1 MATGET
7 VPSSVGAKLI
17 SQGEVQ
23 KDKSRSPQKDGAHP
37 FSDKIM
43 SLRAEYFAYPCR
55 FPFWSQTRGTKWD
68 THRTYLELWYGD
80 ALNFVRLVP
89 SKGTLA
95 AAILGFRVDLPMY
108 AVDLEIIGD
117 SYSIIDHKEF
127 VEEEGEEDDRE
138 DCSEELEDLPLISP
152 DAALHFVKK
161 PSYRSE
167 LLNLRRCKGSPHVV
181 QLLGKTETGDLVFEK
196 FPSDLFIFSLRNPQM
211 VTVATIK
218 QFMLHLI
225 DAVADIH
232 SRGIIHRDL
241 VLRNLLYSGDIS
253 KPVVIADLQ
262 SRWGSGVCAAPEVRD
277 QKNFSTASDVYA
289 LSTCLMQFIV
299 PVNPRHPFVEY
310 PIPAP
315 FDVIYKV
322 CVQEEIHKRPSLA
335 ELRTMVEK
343 I

>member
-1 MATGET
+1 MATEET
-7 VPSSVGAKLI
+7 VPSS
-17 SQGEVQ
+17 EVQ
-23 KDKSRSPQKDGAHP
+23 NDKSRSPQKDDTA
-37 FSDKIM
+37 FSEKVM
-43 SLRAEYFAYPCR
+43 SLRAEYFAYPDR
-55 FPFWSQTRGTKWD
+55 FPFWSQTRGRVTWD
-68 THRTYLELWYGD
+68 TRRTYLELWYGD
-80 ALNFVRLVP
+80 APNFVRLVP
-89 SKGTLA
+89 SNGTLA
-95 AAILGFRVDLPMY
+95 AAILEFRADLPMY
-108 AVDLEIIGD
+108 AVDLEIAGD

-127 VEEEGEEDDRE
+127 VEEEEEDDRE
-138 DCSEELEDLPLISP
+138 DCSEELKDLPLISP

-167 LLNLRRCKGSPHVV
+167 LLNLRRCKGSPYVV
-181 QLLGKTETGDLVFEK
+181 QLLGKTQAGDLVFEK
-196 FPSDLFIFSLRNPQM
+196 FPSDLFAFSLHNPQI

-262 SRWGSGVCAAPEVRD
+262 SHWGSGICAAPEVRD
-277 QKNFSTASDVYA
+277 QKDFSTASDVYA

-299 PVNPRHPFVEY
+299 VVNPRHPFVEY

-322 CVQEEIHKRPSLA
+322 CAQEEIHKRPSLA